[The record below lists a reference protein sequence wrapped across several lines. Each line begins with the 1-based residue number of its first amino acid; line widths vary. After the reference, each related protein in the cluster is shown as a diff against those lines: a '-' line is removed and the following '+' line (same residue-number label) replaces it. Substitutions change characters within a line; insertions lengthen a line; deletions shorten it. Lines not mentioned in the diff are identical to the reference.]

1 MSDFVVKAR
10 KKKEYQSITC
20 RIEEDLLEEV
30 REIVKKEKINSVGDF
45 IIQCIQYSLEN
56 LSEMEEKYEKWIE
69 RRNFSIYFPFE
80 E

>member
-30 REIVKKEKINSVGDF
+30 RGIVKKEKLKSVGDF

-56 LSEMEEKYEKWIE
+56 LSEMEEKYENWIE

-80 E
+80 K